1 MRPQLNLRDPRTCA
15 ATVAIGLTCTV
26 ALEAPLAAD
35 AGPPQPP
42 ASLPATLTDHHV
54 LRLGDHVTVSGRIP
68 QGQGG
73 GMVELDFRAAGTA
86 VWNPVASA
94 TSDRSGGFALRAP
107 LTRSGSVR
115 VATGGAASS
124 RTPVGSGRSAVSAE
138 LPVSVQG
145 GLTVRPPRMDV
156 LIGGALNVTGILNP
170 TVPHRAVVLQ
180 ERAQRGWQTVARAR
194 TGPHGRYR
202 LSFHPRHTGSES
214 ARVRFAGDVQN
225 AAAVRPIGRVNV
237 YRLAGA
243 SWYGGGG
250 SLACGGTLSDATQGV
265 ANKTLPCGTLVT
277 LRYGARRVRVPVV
290 DRGPYVAGRD
300 FDLTPATRAALGFGD
315 TGEVWSTR

>member
-1 MRPQLNLRDPRTCA
+1 MSPQLNLRDPRTCA
-15 ATVAIGLTCTV
+15 ATVAIGLTFTV

-35 AGPPQPP
+35 AGPIQPP
-42 ASLPATLTDHHV
+42 ASLPATLSAHRV
-54 LRLGDHVTVSGRIP
+54 LPPGGHATVSGRLP

-73 GMVELDFRAAGTA
+73 AVVELDFRAAGTS
-86 VWNPVASA
+86 VWIPVATA
-94 TSDRSGGFALRAP
+94 TSDRSGAFAVRAP
-107 LTRSGSVR
+107 LTRTGSVR
-115 VATGGAASS
+115 VTTGGAASS
-124 RTPVGSGRSAVSAE
+124 ATTTGAARSAVSAE
-138 LPVSVQG
+138 LPVSVRAS
-145 GLTVRPPRMDV
+145 LTVRRPRIDLLV
-156 LIGGALNVTGILNP
+156 GAAMHVTGTLNP
-170 TVPHRAVVLQ
+170 ALPHRVVVLQ
-180 ERAQRGWQTVARAR
+180 ERARRGWQAVARAR
-194 TGPHGRYR
+194 TGPHGRFA
-202 LSFHPRHTGSES
+202 LTFHPRHTGSAS

-225 AAAVRPIGRVNV
+225 ASDARPIGQVNV
-237 YRLAGA
+237 YRVAGA

-277 LRYGARRVRVPVV
+277 LRYGARRLRVPVV